1 MSNKKWYVVWHGKS
15 PGIYKTWDDTKEQIN
30 GVSGAKFQSFKTEWA
45 AKEAFKIGPSA
56 FQNLR
61 EKVLPEKV
69 WDSISVDAACSGN
82 PGIVEYRGVFTKTK
96 KEIFHKK
103 IDGIGTNNCG
113 EFLAIVHALAWQ
125 NETSQSLPIYS
136 DSDVA
141 IGWVRQKKCKTTLE
155 ESSNTTPK

>member
-69 WDSISVDAACSGN
+69 WDSISVDAACGN
-82 PGIVEYRGVFTKTK
+82 PGLLSIVVYLPKTK
-96 KEIFHKK
+96 RNF
-103 IDGIGTNNCG
+103 
-113 EFLAIVHALAWQ
+113 
-125 NETSQSLPIYS
+125 S
-136 DSDVA
+136 
-141 IGWVRQKKCKTTLE
+141 
-155 ESSNTTPK
+155 